1 MHRPKRDI
9 GLRQPLELVA
19 PRTVGSAHRPCDEL
33 RGVRKVAMNQRKD
46 VSAAVVAQFSV
57 EEVLSYSSR
66 WDKKIAADL
75 IAEMECFS
83 GEMVATLPQMR
94 NILAVKGYRGLRQRI
109 AADVEGKSGAEALR
123 AMADAMRN
131 FALEQPG
138 LSAATFRSAE
148 STSPDWQE
156 ASAEL
161 FQLAHKVF
169 VQVNVDGE
177 QAREALR
184 ILRSLVRGFVISEM
198 AASFF
203 VESSE
208 YQKAFDRGIDV
219 FIYGLPA
226 LRSQRSERAS

>member
-1 MHRPKRDI
+1 MTLHRDKTI
-9 GLRQPLELVA
+9 
-19 PRTVGSAHRPCDEL
+19 
-33 RGVRKVAMNQRKD
+33 
-46 VSAAVVAQFSV
+46 AAGGPFSV

-75 IAEMECFS
+75 IAEMESIS
-83 GEMVATLPQMR
+83 GDKVATLPQMR
-94 NILAVKGYRGLRQRI
+94 NLLAVKGYRGLRQRI
-109 AADVEGKSGAEALR
+109 ADDVEGKSGADALR
-123 AMADAMRN
+123 AMADAMRD

-148 STSPDWQE
+148 STSPDWQQ
-156 ASAEL
+156 ASVEL

-169 VQVNVDGE
+169 VQVNVEGE
-177 QAREALR
+177 QAQEALR

-203 VESSE
+203 VDPSE
-208 YQKAFDRGIDV
+208 YQQAFDRGIDV

-226 LRSQRSERAS
+226 LRSRAANAPINKVRRLPRS